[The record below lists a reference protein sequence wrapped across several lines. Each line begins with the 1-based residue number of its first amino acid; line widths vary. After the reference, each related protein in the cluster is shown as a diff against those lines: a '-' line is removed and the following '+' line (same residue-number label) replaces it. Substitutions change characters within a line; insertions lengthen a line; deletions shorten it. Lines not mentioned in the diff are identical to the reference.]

1 MATYT
6 SDAARAVT
14 RDVALPDPSETAV
27 PRTTTGE
34 IALPMTSEVMLG
46 RLAQATPTLPAP
58 VRPASGTHRRETFRP
73 LRRETALLWTATGA
87 LAFASTAFVAGVLLV
102 G

>member
-1 MATYT
+1 MATYLP
-6 SDAARAVT
+6 DAT
-14 RDVALPDPSETAV
+14 RTTTGDVALPESSEAMA

-46 RLAQATPTLPAP
+46 RLAQATPLHPERG
-58 VRPASGTHRRETFRP
+58 RPASGAHRRETFRP
-73 LRRETALLWTATGA
+73 RRREAVLLWTATGT
-87 LAFASTAFVAGVLLV
+87 LAFACTAFVAGVLLI